1 MFPTLPAHNRL
12 VGRTKLF
19 TYLTEDEVKGEN
31 AAELLKNDLT
41 QYILPL
47 HYRNASEEQFL
58 FDYWAG
64 SHPAI
69 ASRVKETRGEIN
81 NKISFN
87 FGKSFTRDIV
97 SYFLSKP
104 IQYVQRKQE
113 HREQAEAL
121 TNAFDAEGK
130 NLIDYEIA
138 TNMSIV
144 GVGYRGVFTDKQA
157 SNGTSISL
165 CSLDPRETFVVW
177 SPDKSVGA
185 LYCGTM
191 YTTPPNPDNQQC
203 KTVYTIYTRFKKYV
217 FESAGTGGLAT
228 YGGMELKSESDYFL
242 GGNLPIVEYC
252 NSMIMIGD
260 WESEISIMDAL
271 DVMGSDSVNDIEQ
284 FVNSILL
291 AQGFEL
297 DDDTLTTLEANK
309 ILNIPDVPPGVTID
323 VRYIA
328 EQLDS
333 TGAANL
339 RDWLEA
345 TMRAIV
351 GVPDRKNRA
360 GGGADTGDAVYLRDG
375 WQDIDLVASAK
386 EQFFIDSDR
395 QALATAL
402 YIMQTYH
409 EVSKDFNAKDVEIK
423 FSRSK
428 QSNLQAKAQA
438 YATLVGAEAPID
450 PADAL
455 EFADLTNNVSDV
467 VERSSQF
474 AEEKAKKAMETL
486 KATAEVNSQY
496 NNQQPGNDSKT
507 TVDKKE

>member
-1 MFPTLPAHNRL
+1 
-12 VGRTKLF
+12 
-19 TYLTEDEVKGEN
+19 
-31 AAELLKNDLT
+31 
-41 QYILPL
+41 
-47 HYRNASEEQFL
+47 
-58 FDYWAG
+58 
-64 SHPAI
+64 
-69 ASRVKETRGEIN
+69 
-81 NKISFN
+81 
-87 FGKSFTRDIV
+87 
-97 SYFLSKP
+97 
-104 IQYVQRKQE
+104 
-113 HREQAEAL
+113 
-121 TNAFDAEGK
+121 
-130 NLIDYEIA
+130 
-138 TNMSIV
+138 
-144 GVGYRGVFTDKQA
+144 
-157 SNGTSISL
+157 
-165 CSLDPRETFVVW
+165 
-177 SPDKSVGA
+177 
-185 LYCGTM
+185 
-191 YTTPPNPDNQQC
+191 
-203 KTVYTIYTRFKKYV
+203 
-217 FESAGTGGLAT
+217 
-228 YGGMELKSESDYFL
+228 
-242 GGNLPIVEYC
+242 
-252 NSMIMIGD
+252 MIMIGD

-386 EQFFIDSDR
+386 EQFFIESDR
-395 QALATAL
+395 QALATVL

-428 QSNLQAKAQA
+428 QSNIQAKAQT
-438 YATLVGAEAPID
+438 YATLVGAKAPID
-450 PADAL
+450 RADAL
-455 EFADLTNNVSDV
+455 DFADLTNNVSDV
-467 VERSSQF
+467 VERSIQF
-474 AEEKAKKAMETL
+474 EEELRQKEMETL

-496 NNQQPGNDSKT
+496 NNQHSGNDDKMA
-507 TVDKKE
+507 VDKKE